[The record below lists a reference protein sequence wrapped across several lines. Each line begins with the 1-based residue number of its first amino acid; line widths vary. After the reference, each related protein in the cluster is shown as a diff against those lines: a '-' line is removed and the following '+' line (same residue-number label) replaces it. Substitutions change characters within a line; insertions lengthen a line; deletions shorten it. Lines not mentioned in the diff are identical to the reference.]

1 MYRIKVLFV
10 SLLAVFAVSS
20 VVAASASAA
29 LEGPWYKQVKGGKQI
44 KLELNK
50 EQPIK
55 SENEGSFTLRGKL
68 SSSAVVIKCETAKST
83 GNIWNGLLQ
92 GEDNATVEF
101 GTCTIAKAIA
111 CVGAK
116 VEVVPSKVF
125 SELQWKYAGNT
136 NELKEVGQQK
146 IYNVFAP
153 TEEPITGRPIFTKVN
168 ILKANCETING
179 EFPVEAA
186 GTPATFVDQNGTSH
200 KIVWGTAAVTTPQNT
215 DAVINRLTWASP
227 NVTELH
233 HQGTQTKA
241 KLLFGGSAAEL
252 EGTLKVELNAGE
264 EFGVSNL

>member
-1 MYRIKVLFV
+1 MYRIKVLLV

-29 LEGPWYKQVKGGKQI
+29 LEGPWYKQVKGKQI
-44 KLELNK
+44 KLERNK

-55 SENEGSFTLRGKL
+55 SENEGSFKLKGKL
-68 SSSAVVIKCETAKST
+68 VGSAVVIECATAKST

-101 GTCTIAKAIA
+101 GTCTIGKAIV
-111 CVGAK
+111 CVGAP
-116 VEVVPSKVF
+116 VEVTPSKVF

-153 TEEPITGRPIFTKVN
+153 TAEPVAGKATFTKVN

-186 GTPATFVDQNGTSH
+186 GTLATFVDQNGTSH
-200 KIVWGTAAVTTPQNT
+200 KIVWGTAAVASPQNT
-215 DAVINRLTWASP
+215 DVVTNRLTWASP

-241 KLLFGGSAAEL
+241 KLLFGGAAAEL
-252 EGTLKVELNAGE
+252 EGTLRVELNSGE